1 MLEATGKTKDPSV
14 EPVWEGVPLSMVT
27 FRAAFWVWVKV
38 GLNSF
43 GGPAAQI
50 AVMHRYLVV
59 FRLSGGT
66 DQTMGRVLNSGCRG
80 NATFHRDLRTV
91 A

>member
-1 MLEATGKTKDPSV
+1 MVLEATGKTKDPSV

-50 AVMHRYLVV
+50 AV
-59 FRLSGGT
+59 
-66 DQTMGRVLNSGCRG
+66 
-80 NATFHRDLRTV
+80 
-91 A
+91 